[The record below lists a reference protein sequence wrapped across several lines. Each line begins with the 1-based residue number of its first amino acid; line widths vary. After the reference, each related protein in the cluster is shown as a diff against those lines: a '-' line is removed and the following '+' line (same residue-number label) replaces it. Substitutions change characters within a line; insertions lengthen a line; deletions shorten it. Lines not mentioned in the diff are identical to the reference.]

1 MQSLQNK
8 WYWYSML
15 ISERIHK
22 LDVHERHE
30 NLIYM
35 GTDDQTLATISMNRR
50 FFLIIENQT
59 E

>member
-1 MQSLQNK
+1 
-8 WYWYSML
+8 ML